1 MPPRLCRGCPPV
13 PGRWL
18 PAGHEWEAL
27 ALSSIWDSPT
37 VVVGFCFQAHT
48 HQNSQT
54 KLSCPFKEIEILL
67 TCFSDFA
74 EALSDIFILALRLG
88 ECFSLEGLKESF
100 PNFLDTFQSEGAGK

>member
-1 MPPRLCRGCPPV
+1 MPPRLCRGCSPV

-18 PAGHEWEAL
+18 PAGHEREAL

-48 HQNSQT
+48 HQSSPT

-74 EALSDIFILALRLG
+74 EALSDIFILALRPG